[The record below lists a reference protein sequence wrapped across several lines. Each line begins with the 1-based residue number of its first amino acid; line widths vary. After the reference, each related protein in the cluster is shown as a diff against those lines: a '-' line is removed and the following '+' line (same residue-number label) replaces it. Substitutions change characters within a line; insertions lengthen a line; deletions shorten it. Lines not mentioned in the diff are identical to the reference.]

1 MAVRVIACTP
11 VRPSDTFA
19 DTRMTMTAASTS
31 PLLRSPRTIYWAT
44 QVMAWVLLIVL
55 LSLYL
60 YQNDDLSWDQL
71 KVLILFCLTGIGIS
85 HLFRRVIVRNGWL
98 ERDIGFVLPR
108 LSLVALLLSVLA
120 FLLMA
125 VVHDLFFP
133 GYEPLLVAEP
143 LDLLLSTINWT
154 LLLFVWSLGYF
165 AYIYFVRSRREEIRN
180 LRLETANRE
189 NQLNTLRAQ
198 MNPHFMFNAL
208 NGIRALVDEDPE
220 QAKKAITQL
229 SSILRNAMATVKR
242 NQVPLGEEIDIV
254 RAYLELERMRYE
266 ERLRV
271 SIDVPVDLER
281 EHVPPMVLQ
290 TLVENAVRHGIAPLL
305 QGGDLRITAQRTADG
320 LELCVRNTGHYGPGK
335 VKGNGIGLR
344 NTRKRLE
351 MLYGGKAR
359 LTISNVDDHV
369 ESRVSL
375 PLSSAINNTAS
386 GGNPPLISDTEP

>member
-1 MAVRVIACTP
+1 MSGTNTP
-11 VRPSDTFA
+11 PI
-19 DTRMTMTAASTS
+19 
-31 PLLRSPRTIYWAT
+31 LRSPRTIYWAT
-44 QVMAWVLLIVL
+44 QVLAWVLLIVL

-60 YQNDDLSWDQL
+60 YQNNELSLDQT
-71 KVLILFCLTGIGIS
+71 KVLMLFCLTGICIS
-85 HLFRRVIVRNGWL
+85 HLFRRVILVNRWL

-120 FLLMA
+120 FLVMA
-125 VVHDLFFP
+125 TVHDLFFP
-133 GYEPLLVAEP
+133 RYEPLLVADP

-271 SIDVPVDLER
+271 HFDVPAELER
-281 EHVPPMVLQ
+281 EQVPPMVLQ

-305 QGGDLRITAQRTADG
+305 QGGDLHISAQRTTDG
-320 LELCVRNTGHYGPGK
+320 LELIVRNTGHYEPGK

-351 MLYGGKAR
+351 MLYGGKAH
-359 LTISNVDDHV
+359 LSITNLDGHV
-369 ESRVSL
+369 ESRVHL
-375 PLSSAINNTAS
+375 PTPGPVNSSISPVRTTPFTSPTA
-386 GGNPPLISDTEP
+386 P